1 MPETPYT
8 VQFETTKGAF
18 QAKVHPEWAP
28 EGAARLKELVENGF
42 FQDVAFF
49 RVLSGFVAQFGIHG
63 DPAVSAE
70 WRNRKIADDPVE
82 HTNVRGTMTFA
93 TAGPDT
99 RTTQLFVNLEDNTRL
114 DSMGF
119 SPVAEITAGMDV
131 VDSLNDEYGEGAPRG
146 TGPDQ
151 GKIQAEGNDYLK
163 SAFPALDYITSASIV
178 PTSDSDSD
186 SGRGS
191 GEA

>member
-1 MPETPYT
+1 MPDKPYT
-8 VQFETTKGAF
+8 VFFETTKGAF
-18 QAKVHPEWAP
+18 QAEVHPEWAP
-28 EGAARLKELVENGF
+28 EGAARLKELVEGDF

-82 HTNVRGTMTFA
+82 HTNVRGTLTFA

-99 RTTQLFVNLEDNTRL
+99 RTTQLFINLEDNKRL

-119 SPVAEITAGMDV
+119 SPIAEVNAGMDV
-131 VDSLNDEYGEGAPRG
+131 IDSLNDEYGEGAPRG
-146 TGPDQ
+146 IGPDQ

-178 PTSDSDSD
+178 SA
-186 SGRGS
+186 SGSASGS